1 MRKIPE
7 SDWKKLRNIR
17 KLALQRACQRI
28 LDDLQDFLHQQ
39 KGQENA
45 HETYL
50 KVYKKV
56 EKGDKGIADGFDDW
70 RRSTVY
76 MTLFNWVHSGLLTKE
91 EFESLSEETQ
101 AVVRAFHEHIWFY
114 KG

>member
-28 LDDLQDFLHQQ
+28 LNDVQSLLHQQ

-50 KVYKKV
+50 KVYKKI
-56 EKGDKGIADGFDDW
+56 EKGDKGIADNFNDW
-70 RRSTVY
+70 RRSTAYLTLVSWVY
-76 MTLFNWVHSGLLTKE
+76 LVLLTKE

-101 AVVRAFHEHIWFY
+101 AMVRAFHKDIRFY
-114 KG
+114 KE